1 MIDIHLSG
9 KIKIII
15 SNKCVGFPGG
25 SSGEKSAYTAGDIGL
40 IPGLGKFLDKWMATH
55 SSILAWRFHV
65 QRNLVGNNPCGCTE
79 SDTTEHA
86 CL

>member
-40 IPGLGKFLDKWMATH
+40 IPGLGKFLDK
-55 SSILAWRFHV
+55 
-65 QRNLVGNNPCGCTE
+65 
-79 SDTTEHA
+79 
-86 CL
+86 